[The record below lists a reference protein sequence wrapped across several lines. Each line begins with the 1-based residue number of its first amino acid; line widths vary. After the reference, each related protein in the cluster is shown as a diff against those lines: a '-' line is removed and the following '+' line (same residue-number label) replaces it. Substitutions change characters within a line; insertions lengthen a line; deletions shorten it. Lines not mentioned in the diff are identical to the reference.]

1 MAAPAG
7 SPDTGPVTVQPG
19 TAMSGRP
26 ATRGWRDVLRDPPE
40 AYSVLRALLHAR
52 FAFRECLTVG
62 ARPRLYGGC
71 LVSGGER
78 IQVGERLL
86 VFGTTVRCE
95 LSTHAEGRLL
105 LGDRVFLNYGS
116 SISAHSLVRV
126 GDDCKIGQYS
136 TVMDCDWHEL
146 ETPTHDGGHGQPRPV
161 VLEAGVWLGVRVT
174 VLKGVTIGRG
184 SVIGAGSVVASDIP
198 EGVVAAGVPARVL
211 RALPFKATRPGGEP
225 LLEESAPLIGRP

>member
-1 MAAPAG
+1 M
-7 SPDTGPVTVQPG
+7 TVHPG
-19 TAMSGRP
+19 TGMSGRP
-26 ATRGWRDVLRDPPE
+26 ATRGWREALRDPPE
-40 AYSVLRALLHAR
+40 AYSVLRALAR
-52 FAFRECLTVG
+52 ARIAFRNCHTVG
-62 ARPRLYGGC
+62 TRARLYGGC
-71 LVSGGER
+71 LVAGGER
-78 IQVGERLL
+78 IQLGERVL
-86 VFGTTVRCE
+86 VFGSTVRCE

-126 GDDCKIGQYS
+126 GDDCKVGQYS

-146 ETPTHDGGHGQPRPV
+146 ENPTHDGGHGQPRPV

-184 SVIGAGSVVASDIP
+184 SVIGAGSVVAGDIP

-211 RALPFKATRPGGEP
+211 RTLAFKASREEAES
-225 LLEESAPLIGRP
+225 LLGSASLAGRP

>member
-1 MAAPAG
+1 
-7 SPDTGPVTVQPG
+7 VTVQPG
-19 TAMSGRP
+19 TGMSGRP
-26 ATRGWRDVLRDPPE
+26 ATRGWREALRDPPE
-40 AYSVLRALLHAR
+40 AYSVLRALLRAR
-52 FAFRECLTVG
+52 LAFRECLAVG
-62 ARPRLYGGC
+62 VRARLYGRC
-71 LVSGGER
+71 LVLGGER

-86 VFGTTVRCE
+86 VIGSTVRCE

-105 LGDRVFLNYGS
+105 LGDRVFLNYGT

-211 RALPFKATRPGGEP
+211 RALPFKASRPQADP
-225 LLEESAPLIGRP
+225 LLESASLIGRS

>member
-1 MAAPAG
+1 ME
-7 SPDTGPVTVQPG
+7 T
-19 TAMSGRP
+19 
-26 ATRGWRDVLRDPPE
+26 
-40 AYSVLRALLHAR
+40 
-52 FAFRECLTVG
+52 
-62 ARPRLYGGC
+62 PRLAARLAKEQTASANPSLPKLTSPRYRGSSTTSAADPNQDRPWPTRNEKTLRTKCRPLGA
-71 LVSGGER
+71 LGGEFWA
-78 IQVGERLL
+78 VEDS
-86 VFGTTVRCE
+86 CE

-225 LLEESAPLIGRP
+225 RLEESAPL

>member
-1 MAAPAG
+1 
-7 SPDTGPVTVQPG
+7 VTAQPG
-19 TAMSGRP
+19 IGMSGRP
-26 ATRGWRDVLRDPPE
+26 ATRGWRDALSDPPE
-40 AYSVLRALLHAR
+40 ACSALLAVLRARL
-52 FAFRECLTVG
+52 AFRQCRALG
-62 ARPRLYGGC
+62 ARARLYGRC
-71 LVSGGER
+71 LVAGGER
-78 IQVGERLL
+78 IEIGERLL
-86 VFGTTVRCE
+86 VLGSTVRCE

-136 TVMDCDWHEL
+136 ILMDCDWHEL
-146 ETPTHDGGHGQPRPV
+146 ETPSHDGGHGQARPV

-198 EGVVAAGVPARVL
+198 EGVIAAGVPARVL
-211 RALPFKATRPGGEP
+211 RPLPFKESRPRAEDE
-225 LLEESAPLIGRP
+225 LLEAAPLAGRP